1 MMNIVFSS
9 FGNIEVYLFA
19 IGWLIALATYTW
31 QFHRS
36 PGAKQQVYLQLC
48 KICSLILLLLLN
60 ENNTINKKILFFL
73 TFKGIMLIM
82 PIFWFY
88 LIWKISRPAKKL
100 PMILKYGYLVIIL
113 LTELFL
119 FTNPWHGMIWQG
131 FWLTGKNL
139 VGVQGILGW
148 SESLEGLLC
157 ASALC
162 LNLHWILTS
171 RGIRH
176 KQAIWFLVAE
186 SISFVGISSDIL
198 FFTHFIPW
206 VTIITSGCM
215 TWCFYRWQTY
225 NIFELAQK
233 AIMANIMDGWL
244 LVDECGYIIDLNYA
258 AQKILKGLPVQIGGE
273 FNTLIQEWPV
283 LDKVKEGKKETIE
296 IFRNYTSGRSCYEV
310 KNFLLEKNELK
321 FGQIILLKDITL
333 KKKAGLRDWNEKK
346 KELLQKNG

>member
-1 MMNIVFSS
+1 
-9 FGNIEVYLFA
+9 
-19 IGWLIALATYTW
+19 
-31 QFHRS
+31 
-36 PGAKQQVYLQLC
+36 
-48 KICSLILLLLLN
+48 
-60 ENNTINKKILFFL
+60 
-73 TFKGIMLIM
+73 MLIM
-82 PIFWFY
+82 PIFWFC
-88 LIWKISRPAKKL
+88 LIWEIHRPANKI
-100 PMILKYGYLVIIL
+100 PMMFKYGCLFIIL
-113 LTELFL
+113 AAELLL
-119 FTNPWHGMIWQG
+119 FTNPWHGLIWQG
-131 FWLTGKNL
+131 FWLDGKNL
-139 VGVQGILGW
+139 IGIQGIIGW
-148 SESLEGLLC
+148 SESFEGLFC
-157 ASALC
+157 AAALC

-176 KQAIWFLVAE
+176 KQALWFLAAE

-244 LVDECGYIIDLNYA
+244 LVDECGYIIDLSYA

-296 IFRNYTSGRSCYEV
+296 IFRNYTSGCCCYEV
-310 KNFLLEKNELK
+310 KNFLLEKNELN

-333 KKKAGLRDWNEKK
+333 KKKVGLRDWNEKK